1 MVHPSGAPEV
11 QETALLGTFLIFYSL
26 YKRFVSA
33 SPLPWGRSWGEGSRT
48 PGQCRSF
55 AKTGQLLMAKTQ
67 PPTLAPGSNLAV
79 KGLTRYLAGK
89 GLDCV

>member
-67 PPTLAPGSNLAV
+67 PPSSGPREQPGGEGVNQVSS
-79 KGLTRYLAGK
+79 R
-89 GLDCV
+89 